1 MTVKTALLIFG
12 LSGLA
17 VLSKAQAVS
26 DVVYEGRQRY
36 GLKMGM
42 GMSSMY
48 GGKLHN
54 PRPSMGVL
62 AGFYIHSKLDKK
74 SPWGFQSGLD
84 LRMRGSNF
92 ANGRPGDSAINR
104 SYTKI
109 SIMSM
114 DVPLLINYR
123 LTKQRDVKVKQ
134 LQFGVQLAYNFNSI
148 LYVGPNKT
156 PLPTALNTFNSI
168 QTWDKLPLKS
178 FDYQASLGYQTR
190 GESLGYS
197 VALKFGLRNLN
208 NNFLFMGMIDTDG
221 DGIADTKQELIAPT
235 TDPSKEAPGTP
246 QFIGTWS
253 LEFGLIF

>member
-1 MTVKTALLIFG
+1 MNAKSILILLG
-12 LSGLA
+12 LIPLTILA
-17 VLSKAQAVS
+17 QAQAVS
-26 DVVYEGRQRY
+26 IVVYEGRQRY

-48 GGKLHN
+48 GGKLLN

-62 AGFYIHSKLDKK
+62 AGFYIHSKLGKK

-134 LQFGVQLAYNFNSI
+134 LQFGVQIAYNFNSI

-208 NNFLFMGMIDTDG
+208 NNFLFTSMIDTDG

>member
-1 MTVKTALLIFG
+1 MNLKSILVLLG
-12 LSGLA
+12 LTCLTILA
-17 VLSKAQAVS
+17 QAQAVS

-48 GGKLHN
+48 GGKLLN
-54 PRPSMGVL
+54 PRPSIGVF
-62 AGFYIHSKLDKK
+62 AGFYFHSKLDKK

-92 ANGRPGDSAINR
+92 GNGRPGDTAINR

-134 LQFGVQLAYNFNSI
+134 LQLGVQVGYNFNSI

-156 PLPTALNTFNSI
+156 PLPTALNTYNSI
-168 QTWDKLPLKS
+168 QTWDKLPLKA
-178 FDYQASLGYQTR
+178 FDYQSSLGFQQR

-197 VALKFGLRNLN
+197 IALKFGLRNLN
-208 NNFLFMGMIDTDG
+208 NNFLFTSMVDTDG
-221 DGIADTKQELIAPT
+221 DGVAETRQELIAPT

-253 LEFGLIF
+253 LEYALIF

>member
-1 MTVKTALLIFG
+1 MTAKTLLLILG
-12 LSGLA
+12 LSGF
-17 VLSKAQAVS
+17 VILSQAQAVS

-36 GLKMGM
+36 GLKMGT
-42 GMSSMY
+42 GLNSMY
-48 GGKLHN
+48 GGKLLH
-54 PRPSMGVL
+54 PRPSLGVL

-74 SPWGFQSGLD
+74 SPWGIQTGLD

-92 ANGRPGDSAINR
+92 ANGKPGDTAINR

-123 LTKQRDVKVKQ
+123 LSKQRDVKVKQ
-134 LQFGVQLAYNFNSI
+134 VQLGVQLGYNFNSI

-156 PLPTALNTFNSI
+156 PLPTALNTYNSI
-168 QTWDKLPLKS
+168 QTWDKLPLKT
-178 FDYQASLGYQTR
+178 FDYQASLGFQQR

-197 VALKFGLRNLN
+197 IALKYGLRNLN
-208 NNFLFMGMIDTDG
+208 NNFLFIGMVDTNG
-221 DGIADTKQELIAPT
+221 DGVADTKQELIAPT
-235 TDPSKEAPGTP
+235 TDPSKEAPGTR

-253 LEFGLIF
+253 LEYALIF

>member
-1 MTVKTALLIFG
+1 MTLKSVLVLLG
-12 LSGLA
+12 LICLT
-17 VLSKAQAVS
+17 VVAQAQVVS

-42 GMSSMY
+42 GLNSMY
-48 GGKLHN
+48 GGKLQN
-54 PRPSMGVL
+54 ARPSLGVL
-62 AGFYIHSKLDKK
+62 AGFYFHSKFEKK

-92 ANGRPGDSAINR
+92 ANGRPGDTAINR

-123 LTKQRDVKVKQ
+123 LSKQREEQIKQ
-134 LQFGVQLAYNFNSI
+134 LQLGVQIGYNFNSV
-148 LYVGPNKT
+148 LYVGPSKT

-168 QTWDKLPLKS
+168 QPWEKLPLKA
-178 FDYQASLGYQTR
+178 FDYQASLGYQKR
-190 GESLGYS
+190 GGSLGYS
-197 VALKFGLRNLN
+197 IALKFGLRNLN
-208 NNFLFMGMIDTDG
+208 NNFLFKGMVDTNG
-221 DGIADTKQELIAPT
+221 DGIPDTMQELIAPT
-235 TDPSKEAPGTP
+235 TDPTKEAPGTR

-253 LEFGLIF
+253 LEYALIF